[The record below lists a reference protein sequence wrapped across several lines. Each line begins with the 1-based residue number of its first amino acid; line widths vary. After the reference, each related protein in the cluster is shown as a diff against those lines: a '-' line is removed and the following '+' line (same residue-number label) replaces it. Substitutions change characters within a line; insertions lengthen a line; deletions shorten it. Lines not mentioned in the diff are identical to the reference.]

1 MTNLQERM
9 QNENFIIVDIEA
21 IKTSE
26 EHSCIR
32 KLYILSKNGMKDLEV
47 EFVPCKWLSELSW
60 KYKQSFFY
68 CQRHIHKLNYYPP
81 RHVSLKCKDAPSVVR
96 NFDRNV
102 NLMLYKGG
110 EHEKELAEKI
120 GMDSINIEDVG
131 VQRVNSHDPKE
142 EVNLYFNSLLH
153 LGCILKL

>member
-60 KYKQSFFY
+60 KYKQSFFLLSTSHS
-68 CQRHIHKLNYYPP
+68 Q
-81 RHVSLKCKDAPSVVR
+81 A
-96 NFDRNV
+96 
-102 NLMLYKGG
+102 
-110 EHEKELAEKI
+110 ELLSTTTRLVE
-120 GMDSINIEDVG
+120 M
-131 VQRVNSHDPKE
+131 
-142 EVNLYFNSLLH
+142 
-153 LGCILKL
+153 